1 MSVFVES
8 VFGTGEDILAH
19 MSRNMTYFRESA
31 MLFCDITSEDVQKIK
46 GGFMPLEKHERTIR
60 QMFATFTDFTS
71 DISGLS
77 NFMTTDYRQFVDG
90 QEMTL
95 DDLCTHTMALR
106 SGLRELDIS
115 IQYLICDG
123 DSAATVHFARAT
135 RHSGEHS
142 LIKVIAFY
150 RFRGA
155 RICLVDELTHVIE
168 GHYEDK
174 ALGSLQ

>member
-1 MSVFVES
+1 
-8 VFGTGEDILAH
+8 
-19 MSRNMTYFRESA
+19 MTYFRESA
-31 MLFCDITSEDVQKIK
+31 MFFSDITSEDVRKIK

-95 DDLCTHTMALR
+95 DDFRTHTTALR

-115 IQYLICDG
+115 IQHILCDG
-123 DSAATVHFARAT
+123 DNAATVHFARAT
-135 RHSGEHS
+135 RHSGEHT

-155 RICLVDELTHVIE
+155 QICLVDELTHVIE
-168 GHYEDK
+168 GHHEDK

>member
-1 MSVFVES
+1 M
-8 VFGTGEDILAH
+8 GEDILAH
-19 MSRNMTYFRESA
+19 MSRNMTYFRERA
-31 MLFCDITSEDVQKIK
+31 MFFSNMTSDDIQKIN

-71 DISGLS
+71 DISELS

-95 DDLCTHTMALR
+95 DDFRTHTTALR
-106 SGLRELDIS
+106 SGLRKLDIS
-115 IQYLICDG
+115 IQHILCDG

-168 GHYEDK
+168 GHHEDK